1 MVVFILL
8 AKGRKFKCQG
18 GQGSMKREERISS
31 SVAGTVEPRHVYLSL
46 SVQGALSLCFNVRRK
61 EPVQRD

>member
-1 MVVFILL
+1 
-8 AKGRKFKCQG
+8 
-18 GQGSMKREERISS
+18 MKREERISS